1 MSQSKEVN
9 IKSNLKEDV
18 KMKSIDKVYNKEGNI
33 KQEKEDEKEKED
45 EFDKY
50 LKTSNILGEMQ
61 QHLISHIGL
70 SMGIVSTIIFI
81 SNTKTFI
88 SSYLKYII
96 FTLML
101 YSFLLAF
108 TGFGEYIEKFIQ
120 LSNHDKFKDVTT
132 WDYILTIIYFVVGV
146 VMLTVITILYI
157 SLTKEKLV

>member
-18 KMKSIDKVYNKEGNI
+18 KMKSRDKVYNKEGNI
-33 KQEKEDEKEKED
+33 KQAKEDEKEEED